1 MAFNIEARQ
10 RLQRFVKEARS
21 IIEKDF
27 LGQMQRTFAMD
38 PVTGRMAKLNDLQHL
53 SIASYE
59 TASDLREVFYH
70 YRAQDVKVSDTAL
83 LKRILREQ
91 TQTFLHRFCTLRM
104 AEERGVF
111 MESLAK
117 GTESAAFKNYNL
129 VVGSALGG
137 EYETYVKYLK
147 ALFDEIAGDL
157 PQIFDRTEPFGLLFL
172 EERSFFEFLNLL
184 NAGDLAVFWR
194 EDETIGWIFQYF
206 NNDEDFSSMRGQ
218 QNKTPKNSHEL
229 AVRNQF
235 FTPRYV
241 VEFLLDN
248 TLGRVWAEETHGQ
261 TKLLQTCKY
270 LINCHPSTEVATHWR
285 DPRTIKVLDPA
296 CGSMHFGLY
305 AFDLLYAIYEEAWD
319 WVHEE
324 KEGRRLV
331 NPSNQ
336 ILRDIDKL
344 YESKED
350 YLVAVPSLIIQYNI
364 YGVDI
369 DVRATQIASLALWL
383 RAQKAFQMQGI
394 PGQKRP
400 EVGEGHVVAALAP
413 PAEKDV
419 LSRLQQEVGS
429 GIDLDV
435 MFNNLRLVPETGM
448 LLPLENDLETV
459 VGHTAVQTN
468 LFGDVVPQEGN
479 LFGGWEPQREV
490 LGKVLKVYEH
500 QTGRSFKELLYA
512 RNAAECLKLID
523 LCRQHYDVIVMNPPF
538 GAPADGSR
546 AVLGSL
552 YPTTKREIIGMFIQR
567 AQQLLTQTGYV
578 GAISSRTLFF
588 QSSSEKWRNQV
599 VYSGERMPVFLDLGP
614 KVMDNALVESAAY
627 VLTRCVIKN
636 KNIDA
641 SVFIDVAGDED
652 KEWALQNIL
661 SNLDSDSN
669 NILNL
674 YEKTLNEFEIVPGR
688 VFAYKAQ
695 DRVIKAYEQLKCL
708 GELHEV
714 KVGTQTSD
722 NVRYIR
728 LNHEIEVAKKRW
740 VPLCKGGEA
749 MPFYGDVCTYV
760 NWNDNGSEVKED
772 ICYKYPYLKGNYSFV
787 VKNIEDYFRPGLTWT
802 LRANALSLRVFPK
815 AGIFDHGG
823 NCVFCQGN
831 KEIDL
836 LSLVAVLNSRA
847 YQNVMSLQ
855 LQMTTGNSRYECG
868 MLSAAPVPPLSEEHK
883 ERLAELAKENFCARR
898 RLDSVNETSHAF
910 LLPMTIQLALEHLN
924 PKSEMTIIEES
935 QRNMDDVVDKLY
947 GFVSRVIPKQEKS
960 RQVELPD
967 EESNLNAL
975 LSWAVGVAFGRF
987 DRRLATME
995 REFPEE
1001 PAPFDPY
1008 PRLSPGRVPEG
1019 DAPFISNRGV
1029 FVMDPGHPMDLE
1041 TAVHK
1046 VLDEFGLCDGVD
1058 IGTWLKRRFFPWHLK
1073 QYSAAQ
1079 RTAPIYWPIGTTSG
1093 SYVLWLYYPALNNQT
1108 LYVVLNNFIDP
1119 KIKSVTLRFD
1129 EMKKNETQ
1137 LDAKGRKTISELA
1150 EFLAELKL
1158 LRSQVET
1165 LAQTF
1170 TVHFDDGVAINA
1182 SRFRHLIQSKDW
1194 VKKQL
1199 NGIAE
1204 VLERGED
1211 KDGKSLDWSETA
1223 ADLYPERVKALCRK
1237 NPSVALAHKSRW
1249 AMK

>member
-1 MAFNIEARQ
+1 M
-10 RLQRFVKEARS
+10 
-21 IIEKDF
+21 
-27 LGQMQRTFAMD
+27 T
-38 PVTGRMAKLNDLQHL
+38 
-53 SIASYE
+53 
-59 TASDLREVFYH
+59 
-70 YRAQDVKVSDTAL
+70 
-83 LKRILREQ
+83 
-91 TQTFLHRFCTLRM
+91 
-104 AEERGVF
+104 ER
-111 MESLAK
+111 
-117 GTESAAFKNYNL
+117 
-129 VVGSALGG
+129 
-137 EYETYVKYLK
+137 
-147 ALFDEIAGDL
+147 
-157 PQIFDRTEPFGLLFL
+157 
-172 EERSFFEFLNLL
+172 
-184 NAGDLAVFWR
+184 
-194 EDETIGWIFQYF
+194 
-206 NNDEDFSSMRGQ
+206 
-218 QNKTPKNSHEL
+218 
-229 AVRNQF
+229 
-235 FTPRYV
+235 
-241 VEFLLDN
+241 
-248 TLGRVWAEETHGQ
+248 
-261 TKLLQTCKY
+261 
-270 LINCHPSTEVATHWR
+270 
-285 DPRTIKVLDPA
+285 
-296 CGSMHFGLY
+296 
-305 AFDLLYAIYEEAWD
+305 
-319 WVHEE
+319 
-324 KEGRRLV
+324 
-331 NPSNQ
+331 
-336 ILRDIDKL
+336 
-344 YESKED
+344 
-350 YLVAVPSLIIQYNI
+350 
-364 YGVDI
+364 
-369 DVRATQIASLALWL
+369 
-383 RAQKAFQMQGI
+383 
-394 PGQKRP
+394 
-400 EVGEGHVVAALAP
+400 
-413 PAEKDV
+413 
-419 LSRLQQEVGS
+419 

-468 LFGDVVPQEGN
+468 LFGDAVPQEGN

-588 QSSSEKWRNQV
+588 QSSSEKWRDQV
-599 VYSGERMPVFLDLGP
+599 IYGGERMPVFLDLGP
-614 KVMDNALVESAAY
+614 NVMDNALVESAAY
-627 VLTRCVIKN
+627 VLSNRKDQEKKRDTVFLNMATEVERDTATKWYCETIQRNYVHKN
-636 KNIDA
+636 LNVFEKN
-641 SVFIDVAGDED
+641 VDEF
-652 KEWALQNIL
+652 K
-661 SNLDSDSN
+661 NL
-669 NILNL
+669 
-674 YEKTLNEFEIVPGR
+674 PGR
-688 VFAYKAQ
+688 VLAYSADESIIQAYKE
-695 DRVIKAYEQLKCL
+695 IKLSDKAIIRAGL
-708 GELHEV
+708 
-714 KVGTQTSD
+714 TSGD
-722 NVRYIR
+722 DCRYVR
-728 LNHEIEVAKKRW
+728 LNSEVENCEGWKT
-740 VPLCKGGEA
+740 LTKGGEA
-749 MPFYGDVCTYV
+749 KPFYSDIRTVI
-760 NWNDNGSEVKED
+760 NWKNSGEETKSEKGST
-772 ICYKYPYLKGNYSFV
+772 IPSQSF
-787 VKNIEDYFRPGLTWT
+787 YFLPGLTWT
-802 LRANALSLRVFPK
+802 LRANALSLRVLPK
-815 AGIFDHGG
+815 DGIFDRGG
-823 NCVFCQGN
+823 SCVFCQGN

-836 LSLVAVLNSRA
+836 LSLAAVLNSRA

-868 MLSAAPVPPLSEEHK
+868 MLSAAPVPPLSEEDK

-910 LLPMTIQLALEHLN
+910 LLPMMIQLALEHLN
-924 PKSEMTIIEES
+924 PDDELAIIKAS
-935 QRNMDDVVDKLY
+935 QRSMDEEVDQLY
-947 GFVSRVIPKQEKS
+947 GFVSRVILKQEKS

-987 DRRLATME
+987 DRRLVTME

-1001 PAPFDPY
+1001 PAPFEPY
-1008 PRLSPGRVPEG
+1008 SRLSPGRVPEG
-1019 DAPFISNRGV
+1019 EAPFIPNRGI

-1058 IGTWLKRRFFPWHLK
+1058 IGTWLKKRFFPWHLK

-1093 SYVLWLYYPALNNQT
+1093 SYVLWLYYPALNDQT
-1108 LYVVLNNFIDP
+1108 LYVVLNDFIDP